1 MVDTPKLG
9 IRLMASNDVAKEV
22 VFNEATVVFDT
33 MVSRTAKSL
42 TNTPPVTPA
51 NGDTYIVRN
60 LAHRSLERPR
70 QRPSRSTST
79 AGASTRRPR
88 R

>member
-1 MVDTPKLG
+1 MVTTPKLG

-42 TNTPPVTPA
+42 TNTPPVIA
-51 NGDTYIVRN
+51 GEWRH
-60 LAHRSLERPR
+60 LRRRHRADRGLERPR
-70 QRPSRSTST
+70 QGRSRSTST